1 MFTGQQLHTV
11 IQLQL
16 TQATVFRTCYS
27 GFHHK
32 LMLNDTFLAS
42 ATKIFHS
49 ECVHCTVTLAITVV
63 AFSPCLV
70 VAIFPP
76 ALTSKKVPG
85 ISAFL

>member
-1 MFTGQQLHTV
+1 MLTGQQLQTV
-11 IQLQL
+11 IHLQL
-16 TQATVFRTCYS
+16 TMATVFRTCYG

-32 LMLNDTFLAS
+32 LVLNDAFLAS

-76 ALTSKKVPG
+76 ALAPKKVPG
-85 ISAFL
+85 IPAFL

>member
-1 MFTGQQLHTV
+1 MLTGQQLQTV
-11 IQLQL
+11 IHLQL
-16 TQATVFRTCYS
+16 TMATVFRTCY
-27 GFHHK
+27 GGLHHK
-32 LMLNDTFLAS
+32 LALNDAFLAS

-76 ALTSKKVPG
+76 ALAPEIAPG
-85 ISAFL
+85 IPDFL